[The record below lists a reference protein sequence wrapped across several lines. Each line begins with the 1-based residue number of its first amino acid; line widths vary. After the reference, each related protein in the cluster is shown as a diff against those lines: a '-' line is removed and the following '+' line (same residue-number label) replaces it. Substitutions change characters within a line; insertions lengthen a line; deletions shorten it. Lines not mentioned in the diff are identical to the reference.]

1 MKRILPYITF
11 FILISAQTA
20 GQTSKIS
27 YELFDNWMIGGS
39 GGMSYLAMEM
49 KKDLTQATM
58 DMNSLPDLTYSFH
71 LTKRINKKYD
81 VGVEHRKSYFNGY
94 KNYSSNVVWLMHS
107 NRFNSDIVD
116 FHPNPIYY
124 KTYISM
130 WALDAK
136 LNFPNFYSVE
146 KSEMNA
152 NLYLRASS
160 GISYIGV
167 ELGYKN
173 MDDYAGTNLRHPL
186 YEKGQGAHKRMDAYW
201 SHSLGFGFLYQASHR
216 WSVFTEVSLLLVS
229 CDYLDG
235 VHNYILRTQSDQTQT
250 IQRVGVYD
258 TIGILRFG
266 FNYHFNF
273 KIAGRKNKKETWK
286 KTDDR
291 FSNKYYHDRTYNT
304 VKPPYL
310 PFSWV
315 DNVKKK

>member
-49 KKDLTQATM
+49 KKDLPQATM

-167 ELGYKN
+167 ELGFRTWMIMQVQTFGIHCTKR
-173 MDDYAGTNLRHPL
+173 GKVLIKGWTPIGLTPSVSGSFTKLRTG
-186 YEKGQGAHKRMDAYW
+186 GQCSPRYRCYW
-201 SHSLGFGFLYQASHR
+201 SVAITS
-216 WSVFTEVSLLLVS
+216 TES
-229 CDYLDG
+229 
-235 VHNYILRTQSDQTQT
+235 IT
-250 IQRVGVYD
+250 I
-258 TIGILRFG
+258 F
-266 FNYHFNF
+266 
-273 KIAGRKNKKETWK
+273 
-286 KTDDR
+286 
-291 FSNKYYHDRTYNT
+291 
-304 VKPPYL
+304 
-310 PFSWV
+310 
-315 DNVKKK
+315 